1 MWHSDSILRN
11 AVFDA
16 LNGGLI
22 LVDQDERIVGWNAW
36 MVSASGLPAAKVEG
50 KLLTDLFVATELT
63 RLISAIRL
71 AQRSNASTMLTH
83 SLNPSLL
90 PLTTRSGQP
99 MLHDIAIAPVA
110 SSTGTACLMFVT
122 DVTMPA
128 RREKYL
134 RDQQDARY
142 NAVVESAP
150 DVIITIDER
159 GLIQLANPA
168 AVFHFGYSSAELVGK
183 EAATLF
189 DSQRDWVA
197 VWDAAIEGDSSVRP
211 TELVARRKDGSRSY
225 LEVSA
230 SRWTMGARVFV
241 TAILRDVNERRAI
254 DAALRASEEKA
265 RSAADA
271 LAELNQTLEQRVS
284 DRTAQLMKV
293 EETLRQSQKME
304 AIGQLTGGI
313 AHDFNNLLLGI
324 TGALHLM
331 QKRIAA
337 GRIGEVERFIM
348 SARESANRAA
358 SLTHRLLAF
367 ARQQPVDPRPVDANQ
382 LILSVEE
389 LLKRTIGETFELRFV
404 LAADLWLTRC
414 DANQLENVIINL
426 AINARDA
433 MPHGG
438 SVVIET
444 SNEVIDAAEAK
455 LRNVQSGEYV
465 RLVVKDT
472 GEGMAPEI
480 QARIFDPF
488 FTTKPIGKG
497 TGLGLSM
504 VYGFVRQSDGSVTV
518 QSEVGKGTA
527 IQISL
532 PRYYGDLDA
541 DLPVL
546 AGNEHDERGGSDE
559 VVLVVEDEA
568 VVRLL
573 VVEVLKELGYRA
585 LEAENGISAMRILQS
600 SQRIDLLIADLGLPD
615 INGRVLADTALE
627 TRDGLKVL
635 FMTGYAEKA
644 ASSSFL
650 QEGMQIIAKPFS
662 MDVLTARIRSIIE
675 NS

>member
-1 MWHSDSILRN
+1 MWHSDCVLRN

-16 LNGGLI
+16 INGGII
-22 LVDQDERIVGWNAW
+22 LVDQDERVAGWNAW
-36 MVSASGLPAAKVEG
+36 MVSASGLSAADVEG
-50 KLLTDLFVATELT
+50 KLLTDLFVAAESS
-63 RLISAIRL
+63 RLISAIRA
-71 AQRSNASTMLTH
+71 AQLSNASTMLTH
-83 SLNPSLL
+83 SINPALL
-90 PLTTRSGQP
+90 PLRTRSGQP

-110 SSTGTACLMFVT
+110 SSSGAACLLFVT
-122 DVTMPA
+122 DVTMSA

-142 NAVVESAP
+142 NSVVESAP

-189 DSQRDWVA
+189 DSKRDWAA
-197 VWDAAIEGDSSVRP
+197 VWDAAIVGDASVRP
-211 TELVARRKDGSRSY
+211 TELVASRKDGSKSY
-225 LEVSA
+225 LEASA

-271 LAELNQTLEQRVS
+271 LADLNQTLEQRVS

-293 EETLRQSQKME
+293 EGTLRQSQKME

-324 TGALHLM
+324 TGALHLI

-389 LLKRTIGETFELRFV
+389 LLKRTIGETFELK
-404 LAADLWLTRC
+404 LILGEDLWLTRC

-426 AINARDA
+426 ALNARDA
-433 MPHGG
+433 MPRGG
-438 SVVIET
+438 FVVIET

-455 LRNVQSGEYV
+455 LRNVKPGEYV
-465 RLVVKDT
+465 RLVVSDT

-527 IQISL
+527 IEIGL
-532 PRYYGDLDA
+532 PRYYGDLDV
-541 DLPVL
+541 DLPIAVG
-546 AGNEHDERGGSDE
+546 AEQDERGGSDE

-573 VVEVLKELGYRA
+573 VVEVLKELGYHA
-585 LEAENGISAMRILQS
+585 LEAENGTSAMRILQS
-600 SQRIDLLIADLGLPD
+600 NQRIDLLIADLGLPD
-615 INGRVLADTALE
+615 INGRALADTALE
-627 TRDGLKVL
+627 TRIGLKVL

-650 QEGMQIIAKPFS
+650 QKGMQIIAKPFS
-662 MDVLTARIRSIIE
+662 MDTLTTRIRGIIE
-675 NS
+675 ES